1 MKIPKLAALC
11 LVLNSVLLF
20 AQATLTDEDVAKLI
34 FRVQQSSAARLDP
47 TLPPMPFETWLR
59 SEVGSEAVIGWVV
72 RTADASVWRFPRVEA
87 DISIQGRPGVVIMIA
102 VGKQPTFKSLQLIE
116 EGEGDIF
123 EWTRLRDLPEALT
136 KARDGM
142 R

>member
-1 MKIPKLAALC
+1 VKTPKLVALC

-34 FRVQQSSAARLDP
+34 FRVQQTPTARLDP
-47 TLPPMPFETWLR
+47 SLPPITFETWLQ
-59 SEVGSEAVIGWVV
+59 SEVGSDTVIGWAV

-87 DISIQGRPGVVIMIA
+87 DISIPGRPGGVVIMIA
-102 VGKQPTFKSLQLIE
+102 VGKQPTFKSLFLH
-116 EGEGDIF
+116 G
-123 EWTRLRDLPEALT
+123 WAT
-136 KARDGM
+136 KLNGLAFVICPR

>member
-20 AQATLTDEDVAKLI
+20 AQATLTDEHLAKLI
-34 FRVQQSSAARLDP
+34 FRVQQSSAAQLDP
-47 TLPPMPFETWLR
+47 ALPPMTFETWLR
-59 SEVGSEAVIGWVV
+59 SEVGSDVVIGWVV
-72 RTADASVWRFPRVEA
+72 RTAYASVWRVPRVEA
-87 DISIQGRPGVVIMIA
+87 DISIQGRPGLVIMIA
-102 VGKQPTFKSLQLIE
+102 VGKQPTFRSLFLNRV
-116 EGEGDIF
+116 GDDA